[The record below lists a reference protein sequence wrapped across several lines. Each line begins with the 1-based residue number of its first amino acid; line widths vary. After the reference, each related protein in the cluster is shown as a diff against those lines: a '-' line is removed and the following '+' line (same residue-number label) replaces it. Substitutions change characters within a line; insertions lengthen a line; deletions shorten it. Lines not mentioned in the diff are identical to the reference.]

1 MERLDKY
8 EVARSY
14 IGKRVDLAKFSEV
27 FTENGYTYIAYC
39 GSFYGKFGITNALYD
54 RWLYKG
60 IDFRVNATLEDGKIA
75 KCSIFKYEDS
85 SGGYSCR
92 PQGGE
97 GTPTQQEIRIFRRIM
112 DYVVQG

>member
-1 MERLDKY
+1 MERLSEH

-14 IGKRVDLAKFSEV
+14 IGKSVDLEKFSEV

-39 GSFYGKFGITNALYD
+39 GRFYGKFGITPALYD
-54 RWLYKG
+54 KWLYKG

-75 KCSIFKYEDS
+75 KCSVFKYEDP
-85 SGGYSCR
+85 SGGGFGR

-97 GTPTQQEIRIFRRIM
+97 VSPNQQEIRIFRRIM
-112 DYVVQG
+112 EYVVQG